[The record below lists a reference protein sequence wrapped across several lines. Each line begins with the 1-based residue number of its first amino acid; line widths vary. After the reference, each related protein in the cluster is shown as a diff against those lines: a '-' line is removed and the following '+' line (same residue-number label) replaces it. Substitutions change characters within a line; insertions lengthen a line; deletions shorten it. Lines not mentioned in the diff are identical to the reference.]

1 MIYRISLILMLLL
14 TPTPTATTTPPG
26 ADRLGY
32 GEVVTGT
39 LTALRPEHLYQI
51 EAHAGDLILVTM
63 DRMDGTLDPLLILTD
78 AAQKNVLATDND
90 SGGEHNARL
99 RYVIPQDGTYLLR
112 ATVAQAATLNGAYR
126 VSLTLTN
133 PTATPPPPEVAARPL
148 YARLVTGR
156 EQALLDSRTP
166 FRVYAAVLQRGDTLR
181 AALTVSPTLQAGLYL
196 YRSDFAELTRAELG
210 SRLDL
215 AAPADGVY
223 WLLVAQVGGQGDYTL
238 DAELPARSLDTF
250 DGVRLIP
257 GQAQPGSLSGQVG
270 AFYTFTTLGGLSADV
285 SVSGATVILLNPHL
299 DLIAADASG
308 NIRGAA
314 VREPGSY
321 ALLVLAS
328 GGPNQLQPLEYT
340 LILRGTPIAQPAT
353 TAPTADPTELT
364 YGVTASGTIS
374 SAKPRIFYNLRGREG
389 DVITVQMSRVS
400 GSTLDPAL
408 LFYQYIDGKPQL
420 IASNDNAAPNNPDAA
435 ISGLR
440 LPATGAYLI
449 VAQGVG
455 NTGGAFILSVN
466 RRA

>member
-1 MIYRISLILMLLL
+1 MLLLL
-14 TPTPTATTTPPG
+14 TPTPPPPTLAPTTTPIG

-32 GEVVTGT
+32 GEFVSGT
-39 LTALRPEHLYQI
+39 LTAQRTERLYQF
-51 EAHAGDLILVTM
+51 EAHAGDLILATM
-63 DRMDGTLDPLLILTD
+63 DRTDGTLDPLLILTD

-90 SGGEHNARL
+90 SGGERNARL
-99 RYVIPQDGTYLLR
+99 RYVIPQDATYILHATAAQPANGTFR
-112 ATVAQAATLNGAYR
+112 IG
-126 VSLTLTN
+126 LTLTN
-133 PTATPPPPEVAARPL
+133 PTATPPLPEVAARPL

-196 YRSDFAELTRAELG
+196 YRSDFVELTRAELG

-223 WLLVAQVGGQGDYTL
+223 WLLVARVGGQGDYTL
-238 DAELPARSLDTF
+238 DAELPARALDTF

-257 GQAQPGSLSGQVG
+257 GQAQPGILGIG
-270 AFYTFTTLGGLSADV
+270 AFYTFTTLGGLAADV
-285 SVSGATVILLNPHL
+285 SVSGAIVILLDPRL
-299 DLIAADASG
+299 ALIAADAGG
-308 NIRGAA
+308 NIRGAEVHEA
-314 VREPGSY
+314 GSY
-321 ALLVLAS
+321 GVLVLAS

-340 LILRGTPIAQPAT
+340 LILRGTPIAQPAGQSAT
-353 TAPTADPTELT
+353 IAPTADPTELT

-408 LFYQYIDGKPQL
+408 LLYQYIDGKPQL
-420 IASNDNAAPNNPDAA
+420 IASNDNAAPDNPDAA
-435 ISGLR
+435 IIGLR

-455 NTGGAFILSVN
+455 TTGGAFILSVN
-466 RRA
+466 RRG